1 MAGRLKPD
9 TGPMAIRPVEHLT
22 SAIFKIPRKHPK
34 GAANSC
40 SQPTRSFPASYSNRV
55 TGNYYTILQKMLC
68 IFFFFASL
76 TFWHFLEYKRHNMFV
91 ILQYLEFYFRFRF
104 GEIK

>member
-55 TGNYYTILQKMLC
+55 TGNYYTILQTKFEPC
-68 IFFFFASL
+68 
-76 TFWHFLEYKRHNMFV
+76 Y
-91 ILQYLEFYFRFRF
+91 
-104 GEIK
+104 